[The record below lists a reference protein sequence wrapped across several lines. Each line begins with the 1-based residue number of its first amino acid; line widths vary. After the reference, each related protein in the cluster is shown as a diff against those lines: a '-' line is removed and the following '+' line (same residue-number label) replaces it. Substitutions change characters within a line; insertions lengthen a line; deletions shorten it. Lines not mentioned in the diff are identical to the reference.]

1 MQPGQ
6 SFSNTFAA
14 GGTYSYFCSI
24 HPPDGRTNRRQVNVQ
39 PYPHMKSSLRSS
51 SSACLKSIFLIVQL
65 AFCFGGP
72 ILVKA
77 GQRDSSTGPIQ
88 PELKDQ
94 AELRQGYLLV
104 YSATDRF
111 DDGGTFYYP
120 HSSYSIYRAD
130 GKFFKNVENHI
141 SRSDEIP
148 ALVTLPAGS
157 YTILLRS
164 ENRGY
169 IRLPI
174 VITAGRRTILDPD
187 EAQTDLQKRFAQPR
201 DPRRVAKTGTPR
213 VQVSFADYSISRKL
227 G

>member
-1 MQPGQ
+1 
-6 SFSNTFAA
+6 
-14 GGTYSYFCSI
+14 
-24 HPPDGRTNRRQVNVQ
+24 
-39 PYPHMKSSLRSS
+39 MKSLLSRCYSKAILSVTLPGLYLCTL
-51 SSACLKSIFLIVQL
+51 AVVQAGARDPL
-65 AFCFGGP
+65 FPGP
-72 ILVKA
+72 A
-77 GQRDSSTGPIQ
+77 R
-88 PELKDQ
+88 PEVDNRT
-94 AELRQGYLLV
+94 ELSPGYLIV
-104 YSATDRF
+104 YSATDQF
-111 DDGGTFYYP
+111 NDGDVLYYA
-120 HSSYSIYRAD
+120 HSSYSIYTID

-174 VITAGRRTILDPD
+174 VISAGRRTILDPD

-201 DPRRVAKTGTPR
+201 DPRRMAKAGTTR
-213 VQVSFADYSISRKL
+213 VQVPSGNFSILRKP

>member
-1 MQPGQ
+1 ML
-6 SFSNTFAA
+6 F
-14 GGTYSYFCSI
+14 
-24 HPPDGRTNRRQVNVQ
+24 
-39 PYPHMKSSLRSS
+39 
-51 SSACLKSIFLIVQL
+51 IVQL
-65 AFCFGGP
+65 ACFGGP

-77 GQRDSSTGPIQ
+77 GQRDFSTGPIQ
-88 PELKDQ
+88 PELNDQ

-120 HSSYSIYRAD
+120 HSSYSIYTTD

-201 DPRRVAKTGTPR
+201 DPRRVAKAGTPR
-213 VQVSFADYSISRKL
+213 VQVSFGNFSILRKP

>member
-1 MQPGQ
+1 M
-6 SFSNTFAA
+6 
-14 GGTYSYFCSI
+14 
-24 HPPDGRTNRRQVNVQ
+24 
-39 PYPHMKSSLRSS
+39 L
-51 SSACLKSIFLIVQL
+51 LIVQL
-65 AFCFGGP
+65 AFCFGAP
-72 ILVKA
+72 ILAKA
-77 GQRDSSTGPIQ
+77 GQRDSSTGSIQ
-88 PELKDQ
+88 PDLNDQ
-94 AELRQGYLLV
+94 ALLPQGYLIV

-130 GKFFKNVENHI
+130 GRFFKNVENHI
-141 SRSDEIP
+141 SKSDEIP
-148 ALVTLPAGS
+148 ALVTLPVGS

-187 EAQTDLQKRFAQPR
+187 DAQTDLQKRFAQPR

-213 VQVSFADYSISRKL
+213 AQVSLANYSISRKL

>member
-1 MQPGQ
+1 MLL
-6 SFSNTFAA
+6 
-14 GGTYSYFCSI
+14 
-24 HPPDGRTNRRQVNVQ
+24 
-39 PYPHMKSSLRSS
+39 M
-51 SSACLKSIFLIVQL
+51 VQL
-65 AFCFGGP
+65 ALCFGGP

-77 GQRDSSTGPIQ
+77 SQKDSSTEPIQ
-88 PELKDQ
+88 PELNDQ

-120 HSSYSIYRAD
+120 HSSYSIYTAE
-130 GKFFKNVENHI
+130 GNFFKNVENHI

-201 DPRRVAKTGTPR
+201 DPRRVAKTGTTR
-213 VQVSFADYSISRKL
+213 AHVSFGNYSILQKL

>member
-1 MQPGQ
+1 
-6 SFSNTFAA
+6 
-14 GGTYSYFCSI
+14 
-24 HPPDGRTNRRQVNVQ
+24 
-39 PYPHMKSSLRSS
+39 MKSSFRSPR
-51 SSACLKSIFLIVQL
+51 SACLKSMLLIVQL
-65 AFCFGGP
+65 AFCFGAP
-72 ILVKA
+72 ILAKA
-77 GQRDSSTGPIQ
+77 GQRDSSTGSIQ
-88 PELKDQ
+88 PKLNDQ
-94 AELRQGYLLV
+94 AELPQGYLLV

-120 HSSYSIYRAD
+120 HSSYSIYTTD

-148 ALVTLPAGS
+148 ALVTLPVGS

-174 VITAGRRTILDPD
+174 VITPGRRTILDPD

-201 DPRRVAKTGTPR
+201 DPRRVAKTGTPPA
-213 VQVSFADYSISRKL
+213 QVSFANYSISRNL

>member
-1 MQPGQ
+1 
-6 SFSNTFAA
+6 
-14 GGTYSYFCSI
+14 
-24 HPPDGRTNRRQVNVQ
+24 
-39 PYPHMKSSLRSS
+39 MKSSFLSS
-51 SSACLKSIFLIVQL
+51 SSACLKSMLLIVQL

-77 GQRDSSTGPIQ
+77 GQRASSTGPIQ
-88 PELKDQ
+88 PELHDQ

-120 HSSYSIYRAD
+120 HSSYSIYTAE

-148 ALVTLPAGS
+148 TLVTLPAGS
-157 YTILLRS
+157 YTILVRS

-169 IRLPI
+169 IHLPI
-174 VITAGRRTILDPD
+174 VITPGRRMILDPD
-187 EAQTDLQKRFAQPR
+187 EAQTDLQKRFARPR
-201 DPRRVAKTGTPR
+201 DPRRVAKAGTKG
-213 VQVSFADYSISRKL
+213 VQVSFANLSILQKL

>member
-1 MQPGQ
+1 MK
-6 SFSNTFAA
+6 FS
-14 GGTYSYFCSI
+14 FCS
-24 HPPDGRTNRRQVNVQ
+24 PR
-39 PYPHMKSSLRSS
+39 
-51 SSACLKSIFLIVQL
+51 SACLKSVLLIAHL
-65 AFCFGGP
+65 ALCFGGP

-77 GQRDSSTGPIQ
+77 GQRDSSTGSIQ
-88 PELKDQ
+88 PDLNDQ
-94 AELRQGYLLV
+94 AVLPQGYLIV

-148 ALVTLPAGS
+148 ALVILPAGS

-174 VITAGRRTILDPD
+174 VITPGRRTILDPD

-201 DPRRVAKTGTPR
+201 DPQRVAKAGTTGL
-213 VQVSFADYSISRKL
+213 QVSFAD
-227 G
+227 

>member
-1 MQPGQ
+1 M
-6 SFSNTFAA
+6 
-14 GGTYSYFCSI
+14 
-24 HPPDGRTNRRQVNVQ
+24 
-39 PYPHMKSSLRSS
+39 L
-51 SSACLKSIFLIVQL
+51 LIVQL
-65 AFCFGGP
+65 AFCFGAP
-72 ILVKA
+72 ILAKA
-77 GQRDSSTGPIQ
+77 GQRDSSTGSIQ
-88 PELKDQ
+88 PDLNDQ
-94 AELRQGYLLV
+94 ALLPQGYLIV

-120 HSSYSIYRAD
+120 HSSYSIYTTD

-148 ALVTLPAGS
+148 ALVTLPVGS

-174 VITAGRRTILDPD
+174 VITPGRRTILDPD

-201 DPRRVAKTGTPR
+201 DPRRVAKADTAR
-213 VQVSFADYSISRKL
+213 VPASFANYSILRKL

>member
-1 MQPGQ
+1 M
-6 SFSNTFAA
+6 
-14 GGTYSYFCSI
+14 
-24 HPPDGRTNRRQVNVQ
+24 
-39 PYPHMKSSLRSS
+39 L
-51 SSACLKSIFLIVQL
+51 LIVQL
-65 AFCFGGP
+65 ALCFGDP
-72 ILVKA
+72 TVAQA
-77 GQRDSSTGPIQ
+77 GQRDSSNEPIQ
-88 PELKDQ
+88 PKPNDQ

-120 HSSYSIYRAD
+120 HSSYSIYTTD
-130 GKFFKNVENHI
+130 GKLFKNVENHI

-148 ALVTLPAGS
+148 AVVTLPAGS

-201 DPRRVAKTGTPR
+201 DPRRVAKAGTPR
-213 VQVSFADYSISRKL
+213 VQVSFANNSISRKL

>member
-1 MQPGQ
+1 M
-6 SFSNTFAA
+6 TEAR
-14 GGTYSYFCSI
+14 SI
-24 HPPDGRTNRRQVNVQ
+24 T
-39 PYPHMKSSLRSS
+39 
-51 SSACLKSIFLIVQL
+51 
-65 AFCFGGP
+65 
-72 ILVKA
+72 
-77 GQRDSSTGPIQ
+77 
-88 PELKDQ
+88 
-94 AELRQGYLLV
+94 
-104 YSATDRF
+104 
-111 DDGGTFYYP
+111 P
-120 HSSYSIYRAD
+120 HSSYSIYTTD

-187 EAQTDLQKRFAQPR
+187 EAQTDLQKRFARPR
-201 DPRRVAKTGTPR
+201 DPRRVAKAGTTR
-213 VQVSFADYSISRKL
+213 VQVSFANHSILRKL

>member
-1 MQPGQ
+1 M
-6 SFSNTFAA
+6 
-14 GGTYSYFCSI
+14 
-24 HPPDGRTNRRQVNVQ
+24 
-39 PYPHMKSSLRSS
+39 L
-51 SSACLKSIFLIVQL
+51 LIVQL
-65 AFCFGGP
+65 AFCFGAP
-72 ILVKA
+72 ILAKE
-77 GQRDSSTGPIQ
+77 GQRDSSTGSIQ
-88 PELKDQ
+88 PDLNDQ
-94 AELRQGYLLV
+94 ALLPQGYLIV

-120 HSSYSIYRAD
+120 HSSYSIYTTD

-148 ALVTLPAGS
+148 ALVPLPVGS

-174 VITAGRRTILDPD
+174 VITPGRRTILDPD

-201 DPRRVAKTGTPR
+201 DPRRVAKTGTPPA
-213 VQVSFADYSISRKL
+213 QVFFANYSISRKL

>member
-1 MQPGQ
+1 MTESLKLKRKYLSKP
-6 SFSNTFAA
+6 STIS
-14 GGTYSYFCSI
+14 
-24 HPPDGRTNRRQVNVQ
+24 
-39 PYPHMKSSLRSS
+39 HMKSPFRSP
-51 SSACLKSIFLIVQL
+51 SSACLKSTLLIVQL
-65 AFCFGGP
+65 AFCFGSA
-72 ILVKA
+72 IVVKA
-77 GQRDSSTGPIQ
+77 GQTNSPTGPTQ
-88 PELKDQ
+88 PELDDQ

-104 YSATDRF
+104 YSATDRY

-120 HSSYSIYRAD
+120 HSSYSIYTTA

-213 VQVSFADYSISRKL
+213 VQVSFANDSISRKL

>member
-1 MQPGQ
+1 
-6 SFSNTFAA
+6 
-14 GGTYSYFCSI
+14 
-24 HPPDGRTNRRQVNVQ
+24 
-39 PYPHMKSSLRSS
+39 MKSSFRSPR
-51 SSACLKSIFLIVQL
+51 SACLKSMLLIVQL
-65 AFCFGGP
+65 AFCFGAP
-72 ILVKA
+72 ILAKA
-77 GQRDSSTGPIQ
+77 GQRDSSTGSIQ
-88 PELKDQ
+88 PDLNDQ
-94 AELRQGYLLV
+94 ALLPQGYLIV

-120 HSSYSIYRAD
+120 HSSYSIYTTD

-148 ALVTLPAGS
+148 ALVPLPVGS

-174 VITAGRRTILDPD
+174 VITPGRRTILDPD

-201 DPRRVAKTGTPR
+201 DPRRVAKTGTPPA
-213 VQVSFADYSISRKL
+213 QVFFANYSISRKL

>member
-1 MQPGQ
+1 M
-6 SFSNTFAA
+6 
-14 GGTYSYFCSI
+14 
-24 HPPDGRTNRRQVNVQ
+24 
-39 PYPHMKSSLRSS
+39 L
-51 SSACLKSIFLIVQL
+51 LIVQL
-65 AFCFGGP
+65 ALCFGGP
-72 ILVKA
+72 TVAQA

-88 PELKDQ
+88 PELNDQ
-94 AELRQGYLLV
+94 AELPQGYLLV

-120 HSSYSIYRAD
+120 HSSYSIYTAG

-148 ALVTLPAGS
+148 ALVTLPAGP

-187 EAQTDLQKRFAQPR
+187 EAQTDLQKRFARPR
-201 DPRRVAKTGTPR
+201 DPRRVAKAGTPR
-213 VQVSFADYSISRKL
+213 VQVSFANYSILRKL

>member
-1 MQPGQ
+1 
-6 SFSNTFAA
+6 
-14 GGTYSYFCSI
+14 
-24 HPPDGRTNRRQVNVQ
+24 
-39 PYPHMKSSLRSS
+39 MKSSFRSS
-51 SSACLKSIFLIVQL
+51 RSACLKSMLLIVQL
-65 AFCFGGP
+65 GFCFGGP

-88 PELKDQ
+88 PELNDQ
-94 AELRQGYLLV
+94 AELPQGYLLV

-120 HSSYSIYRAD
+120 HSSYSIYTAE

-141 SRSDEIP
+141 SRSDEIL

-187 EAQTDLQKRFAQPR
+187 EAQTDLQKRFARPG
-201 DPRRVAKTGTPR
+201 DPRRVAKAGTQR
-213 VQVSFADYSISRKL
+213 LQVFFANYSILQKL

>member
-1 MQPGQ
+1 M
-6 SFSNTFAA
+6 
-14 GGTYSYFCSI
+14 
-24 HPPDGRTNRRQVNVQ
+24 
-39 PYPHMKSSLRSS
+39 L
-51 SSACLKSIFLIVQL
+51 LIVQL
-65 AFCFGGP
+65 AFCFGAP
-72 ILVKA
+72 ILAKA
-77 GQRDSSTGPIQ
+77 GQRESSTGSIQ
-88 PELKDQ
+88 PDLNDQ
-94 AELRQGYLLV
+94 ALLPQGYLIV

-120 HSSYSIYRAD
+120 HSSYSIYTTD

-148 ALVTLPAGS
+148 ALVPLPVGS

-174 VITAGRRTILDPD
+174 VITPGRRTILDPD

-201 DPRRVAKTGTPR
+201 DPRRVAKTGTPPA
-213 VQVSFADYSISRKL
+213 QVFFANYSISRKL

>member
-1 MQPGQ
+1 
-6 SFSNTFAA
+6 
-14 GGTYSYFCSI
+14 
-24 HPPDGRTNRRQVNVQ
+24 
-39 PYPHMKSSLRSS
+39 MKSSFRSPR
-51 SSACLKSIFLIVQL
+51 SACLKSMLLIVQL

-72 ILVKA
+72 ILAKA
-77 GQRDSSTGPIQ
+77 GQRDSSTGSIQ
-88 PELKDQ
+88 PDLNDQ
-94 AELRQGYLLV
+94 ALLPQGYLIV

-120 HSSYSIYRAD
+120 HSSYSIYTTD

-148 ALVTLPAGS
+148 ALVTLPVGS

-174 VITAGRRTILDPD
+174 VITPGRRTILDPD

-201 DPRRVAKTGTPR
+201 DPRRVAKTGTPPA
-213 VQVSFADYSISRKL
+213 QVSFANYSISRKL

>member
-1 MQPGQ
+1 M
-6 SFSNTFAA
+6 
-14 GGTYSYFCSI
+14 
-24 HPPDGRTNRRQVNVQ
+24 
-39 PYPHMKSSLRSS
+39 L
-51 SSACLKSIFLIVQL
+51 LIVQL
-65 AFCFGGP
+65 AFVGSP

-88 PELKDQ
+88 PELSDQ
-94 AELRQGYLLV
+94 AELRHGYLLV

-120 HSSYSIYRAD
+120 HSSYSIYTAD

-141 SRSDEIP
+141 SPSDEIP

-164 ENRGY
+164 ENRRY

-187 EAQTDLQKRFAQPR
+187 EAQTDVQKWFARPR
-201 DPRRVAKTGTPR
+201 DPRRVAKAGTAR
-213 VQVSFADYSISRKL
+213 VQVSFANYSILRKL

>member
-1 MQPGQ
+1 
-6 SFSNTFAA
+6 
-14 GGTYSYFCSI
+14 
-24 HPPDGRTNRRQVNVQ
+24 
-39 PYPHMKSSLRSS
+39 MKSSFRSPR
-51 SSACLKSIFLIVQL
+51 SAYLKSIFWIAQL
-65 AFCFGGP
+65 ALCFDGP
-72 ILVKA
+72 TVGQA
-77 GQRDSSTGPIQ
+77 DQRDSFTGSIQ
-88 PELKDQ
+88 AEVNAQ
-94 AELRQGYLLV
+94 AELPQGYLLV

-120 HSSYSIYRAD
+120 HSSYSIYTPA
-130 GKFFKNVENHI
+130 GKLFKNVENHI

-201 DPRRVAKTGTPR
+201 DPRRVAKAGTHEFKFPS
-213 VQVSFADYSISRKL
+213 QTIQS
-227 G
+227 

>member
-1 MQPGQ
+1 M
-6 SFSNTFAA
+6 
-14 GGTYSYFCSI
+14 
-24 HPPDGRTNRRQVNVQ
+24 
-39 PYPHMKSSLRSS
+39 L
-51 SSACLKSIFLIVQL
+51 LIVPL

-77 GQRDSSTGPIQ
+77 GQSDSPTGPIQ
-88 PELKDQ
+88 PELNDQ

-104 YSATDRF
+104 YSATDRV

-120 HSSYSIYRAD
+120 HSSYSIYTAE
-130 GKFFKNVENHI
+130 GKFFKNVENHV

-148 ALVTLPAGS
+148 ALVALPAGS

-164 ENRGY
+164 ESRGY

-187 EAQTDLQKRFAQPR
+187 EAQTDLQQRFAQPR
-201 DPRRVAKTGTPR
+201 DPRRVAKIGTPR
-213 VQVSFADYSISRKL
+213 VQVSFADYSIPRKL

>member
-1 MQPGQ
+1 MKP
-6 SFSNTFAA
+6 SF
-14 GGTYSYFCSI
+14 
-24 HPPDGRTNRRQVNVQ
+24 
-39 PYPHMKSSLRSS
+39 RSS
-51 SSACLKSIFLIVQL
+51 SSSCLKSMLLIVQL
-65 AFCFGGP
+65 AFCFGGS

-88 PELKDQ
+88 PELHDQ

-130 GKFFKNVENHI
+130 GRFFKNVENHI
-141 SRSDEIP
+141 SKSDEIP
-148 ALVTLPAGS
+148 ALVTLPVGS

-187 EAQTDLQKRFAQPR
+187 EAQTDLQKRLAQPR
-201 DPRRVAKTGTPR
+201 DPRRVAKISTTR
-213 VQVSFADYSISRKL
+213 VQVSFANYSISRKL

>member
-1 MQPGQ
+1 
-6 SFSNTFAA
+6 
-14 GGTYSYFCSI
+14 
-24 HPPDGRTNRRQVNVQ
+24 
-39 PYPHMKSSLRSS
+39 MKSSFRSPR
-51 SSACLKSIFLIVQL
+51 SACLKSMLLIVQL

-88 PELKDQ
+88 LELNDQ

-120 HSSYSIYRAD
+120 HSSYSIYTT

-201 DPRRVAKTGTPR
+201 DPRRVAKAGTPR
-213 VQVSFADYSISRKL
+213 VQVSFANYSISRKL

>member
-1 MQPGQ
+1 MK
-6 SFSNTFAA
+6 FS
-14 GGTYSYFCSI
+14 FCS
-24 HPPDGRTNRRQVNVQ
+24 PR
-39 PYPHMKSSLRSS
+39 
-51 SSACLKSIFLIVQL
+51 SACLKSVLLIAHL
-65 AFCFGGP
+65 ALCFGGP

-77 GQRDSSTGPIQ
+77 GQRDSSTGSIQ
-88 PELKDQ
+88 PDLNDQ
-94 AELRQGYLLV
+94 AVLPQGYLIV

-148 ALVTLPAGS
+148 ALVILPAGS

-174 VITAGRRTILDPD
+174 VITPGRRTILDPD

-201 DPRRVAKTGTPR
+201 DPRRVAKAGTTGL
-213 VQVSFADYSISRKL
+213 QVSFAD
-227 G
+227 

>member
-1 MQPGQ
+1 M
-6 SFSNTFAA
+6 
-14 GGTYSYFCSI
+14 
-24 HPPDGRTNRRQVNVQ
+24 
-39 PYPHMKSSLRSS
+39 L
-51 SSACLKSIFLIVQL
+51 LIVQL

-88 PELKDQ
+88 PALNDQ

-120 HSSYSIYRAD
+120 HSSYSIYTAE

-213 VQVSFADYSISRKL
+213 VQVSFANYSILRKL

>member
-1 MQPGQ
+1 M
-6 SFSNTFAA
+6 
-14 GGTYSYFCSI
+14 
-24 HPPDGRTNRRQVNVQ
+24 
-39 PYPHMKSSLRSS
+39 L
-51 SSACLKSIFLIVQL
+51 LIVQL
-65 AFCFGGP
+65 AFCVGGP
-72 ILVKA
+72 TVAQA
-77 GQRDSSTGPIQ
+77 GQRDSSTGCIQ
-88 PELKDQ
+88 PKLNHQ
-94 AELRQGYLLV
+94 AALPQGYLMV

-111 DDGGTFYYP
+111 DDGGTLYYP
-120 HSSYSIYRAD
+120 HSSYSIYTTD

-157 YTILLRS
+157 YTIQLRS

-187 EAQTDLQKRFAQPR
+187 EAQTELQKRFARPR
-201 DPRRVAKTGTPR
+201 DPRRVAKACTRR
-213 VQVSFADYSISRKL
+213 VQVSFANYSILRKL

>member
-1 MQPGQ
+1 M
-6 SFSNTFAA
+6 
-14 GGTYSYFCSI
+14 
-24 HPPDGRTNRRQVNVQ
+24 
-39 PYPHMKSSLRSS
+39 L
-51 SSACLKSIFLIVQL
+51 LIGQL

-72 ILVKA
+72 TVAQA
-77 GQRDSSTGPIQ
+77 GQRDSSTGSTQ
-88 PELKDQ
+88 PELNDQ
-94 AELRQGYLLV
+94 AVLSQGYLMV

-120 HSSYSIYRAD
+120 HSSYSIYTTD
-130 GKFFKNVENHI
+130 GKLLKNVENHI

-201 DPRRVAKTGTPR
+201 DPRRVAKAGAPR
-213 VQVSFADYSISRKL
+213 VQVSFAYLSIVRKL